1 MVMDRTRDILLV
13 VVGFA
18 TLVMLALAVVA
29 VVFWIP
35 NQANLSATDEAGQ
48 TVVSKVIATQEAVA
62 TLARQEPAVALQ
74 PTFTPSPSGQTAGVP
89 PSNLTDLYGQLA
101 AGVVSIQVITQGGGA
116 FGGGGGVA
124 AGSGFIIDNQGHIV
138 TNNHVVADA
147 QLVTVKFEN
156 GIEADAEIVGTDVD
170 SDLAVIQVQADQMPD
185 MVHAVALGNS
195 DDVQPGQ
202 WVFAI
207 GNPFGF
213 GGSITAGIV
222 SAVGRTIESQTPFA
236 IPHAIQTDAAIN
248 PGNSGGPLF
257 NLDGQVIGVNAQ
269 IVTGGSGQA
278 NSGVGFAIPVNIVRR
293 VVPVLIQTGEFQ
305 WPWLGIRGTSVD
317 LLIQQADNLPTQQG
331 AYVGEVVS
339 GSPADQAGLQGA
351 TGSTQIAGIT
361 VPTGGDVIVAANG
374 ESIIDYP
381 GLQFAVANRS
391 PGDQLKLTVLRD
403 GERVEV
409 TVTLAARPQNMQS
422 NNP

>member
-1 MVMDRTRDILLV
+1 MDRTHNV
-13 VVGFA
+13 VLAAVGCA
-18 TLVMLALAVVA
+18 TLAMLVLAVVA
-29 VVFWIP
+29 VVYFIP
-35 NQANLSATDEAGQ
+35 NQADLSAKAKAGQ
-48 TVVSKVIATQEAVA
+48 TVVSRAAQTQEAVA
-62 TLARQEPAVALQ
+62 TLAQQEPAVALQ
-74 PTFTPSPSGQTAGVP
+74 PTFTPSPSGPMAEVS
-89 PSNLTDLYGQLA
+89 PSNLTDLYDRLA
-101 AGVVSIQVITQGGGA
+101 PGVVSIQVITQGGGV

-124 AGSGFIIDNQGHIV
+124 AGSGFIIDDQGHIV

-147 QLVTVKFEN
+147 QRVTVNFEN
-156 GIEADAEIVGTDVD
+156 GIEAVAEIVGTDVD
-170 SDLAVIQVQADQMPD
+170 SDLAVIQVQPDQMPD
-185 MVHAVALGNS
+185 MVHTVALGNS
-195 DDVQPGQ
+195 DAVQPGQ

-236 IPHAIQTDAAIN
+236 IAHAIQTDAAIN

-293 VVPVLIQTGEFQ
+293 VVPVLIQTGEFE

-317 LLIQQADNLPTQQG
+317 LLVQQANNLPTQQG
-331 AYVGEVVS
+331 AYVGEVIS

-351 TGSTQIAGIT
+351 TGSTQIAGIS

-374 ESIIDYP
+374 ESIVDYP
-381 GLQFAVANRS
+381 ALQFAVADHS
-391 PGDQLKLTVLRD
+391 PGDQLKLTILRD
-403 GERVEV
+403 GERMEV
-409 TVTLAARPQNMQS
+409 TVSLAARPQNLQS

>member
-1 MVMDRTRDILLV
+1 MDRTRNILLV

-35 NQANLSATDEAGQ
+35 NQANLSTEADAEP
-48 TVVSKVIATQEAVA
+48 TAVPEVIVTQEAVA

-74 PTFTPSPSGQTAGVP
+74 PTFTPSPSGQTAGVL
-89 PSNLTDLYGQLA
+89 PSNLTDLYDQLA
-101 AGVVSIQVITQGGGA
+101 PGVVSIQVITQGGGV
-116 FGGGGGVA
+116 FGGGGVA

-156 GIEADAEIVGTDVD
+156 GIEADAEIIGTDVD
-170 SDLAVIQVQADQMPD
+170 SDLAVVQVQADQIPA

-269 IVTGGSGQA
+269 IATGGSGQA
-278 NSGVGFAIPVNIVRR
+278 NSGVGFAIPVNTVRR
-293 VVPVLIQTGEFQ
+293 VVPVLSQTGEFQ
-305 WPWLGIRGTSVD
+305 WPWLGIRGTSVN
-317 LLIQQADNLPTQQG
+317 LVIQQANNLPTQQG
-331 AYVGEVVS
+331 AYVAEVIS

-351 TGSTQIAGIT
+351 TGSTQITGIT

-381 GLQFAVANRS
+381 GLQFAVADQS

-409 TVTLAARPQNMQS
+409 TVTLAARPENLQS